1 MPERVAIHRIVVGGE
16 EKSRKV
22 IEAGTRFNTEDYQI
36 DGEQLK
42 KLDQRRAT
50 REPRDQQRDDGGPR
64 ADSRMGR
71 VVEGRSGPARDVTNP
86 MPGDNEPPGRVL
98 QEPADNRPVARRDL
112 AEAATAGAAAAG
124 RSESAA
130 AAAAEPHETRRTR
143 RPDTDL

>member
-98 QEPADNRPVARRDL
+98 QEPTDNRRRDL
-112 AEAATAGAAAAG
+112 SDAAATTARSEAAARAEAAAA
-124 RSESAA
+124 S
-130 AAAAEPHETRRTR
+130 AAEPRRTR